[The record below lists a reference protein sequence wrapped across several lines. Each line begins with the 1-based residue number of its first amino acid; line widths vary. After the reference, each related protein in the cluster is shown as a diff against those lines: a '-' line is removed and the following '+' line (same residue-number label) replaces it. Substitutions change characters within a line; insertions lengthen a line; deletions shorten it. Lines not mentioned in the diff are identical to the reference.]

1 MYVATM
7 ETQHFSF
14 MAVGISERDAGHLL
28 LQTFKSNLERNG
40 ALFEAA
46 DKWSVGD
53 LEDEWG
59 IWYYHVNP
67 GDGFCDGERI
77 VTP

>member
-1 MYVATM
+1 
-7 ETQHFSF
+7 
-14 MAVGISERDAGHLL
+14 
-28 LQTFKSNLERNG
+28 LERNG

-67 GDGFCDGERI
+67 GDGFCNDEKILDGFCDGERI